1 MRHLILT
8 AMLVLTSVPAMASSI
23 DVISAPRTDA
33 NSITTLSCT
42 DCPAPSIQKR
52 KSSYTVPML
61 ADGTQRT
68 EIRDIAG
75 QKMLLRTEAWRGGS
89 PVVFM
94 SKAETWFPDQGTATA
109 VNGDGVDINA
119 TTSAVVV
126 GQGPAAIAGMD
137 MAMAPRPLDLADFNL
152 RLE

>member
-1 MRHLILT
+1 MRHVILT
-8 AMLVLTSVPAMASSI
+8 AILAMTAVPAMASSI
-23 DVISAPRTDA
+23 DIISAPRTDA
-33 NSITTLSCT
+33 DSITTLSCA

-52 KSSYTVPML
+52 KSTYTVPVL

-75 QKMLLRTEAWRGGS
+75 EKTLLRTEAWRGGS

-94 SKAETWFPDQGTATA
+94 SKAETWFPDQATA
-109 VNGDGVDINA
+109 VNDDGVDIDA

-126 GQGPAAIAGMD
+126 GSGPAAVAGMD
-137 MAMAPRPLDLADFNL
+137 VALAPPSLNLADFNL